1 MESLAGKLL
10 VASRRLGDPNF
21 TRSVVLLIHHDSRGA
36 LGLVLNRAGAE
47 RLEVTHDGDDGRRG
61 EVVVMTGGPLEGP
74 LTALHT
80 DPENSEREVIP
91 GVHFAAGSPHLDT
104 LLAAARRPL
113 RVFRGYSGWGGGQ
126 LEKELAAGAW
136 TVADAS
142 ADLVFGDDP
151 DLWRRAS
158 RLAFDALLARAL
170 GVRHVPPQPW
180 HN

>member
-1 MESLAGKLL
+1 MDSLSGKLL
-10 VASRRLGDPNF
+10 VASRLLGDPNF

-36 LGLVLNRAGAE
+36 LGLVLNRAGQE
-47 RLEVTHDGDDGRRG
+47 RLEVTHDDGGRRE

-74 LTALHT
+74 LTALHA
-80 DPENSEREVIP
+80 DPDNSEREVIP
-91 GVHFAAGSPHLDT
+91 GVHFAAGPPLLDT
-104 LLAAARRPL
+104 LLAAARPPL

-142 ADLVFGDDP
+142 ADLVFGDDSN
-151 DLWRRAS
+151 LWRRAS
-158 RLAFDALLARAL
+158 RRAFDALLARAL

>member
-91 GVHFAAGSPHLDT
+91 GIHFAAGSPHLDT

-113 RVFRGYSGWGGGQ
+113 RVFRGYSGWGG
-126 LEKELAAGAW
+126 AAGAW
-136 TVADAS
+136 TVAAIRCCATRSQRSARWCRMTTPSAS
-142 ADLVFGDDP
+142 ITV
-151 DLWRRAS
+151 S
-158 RLAFDALLARAL
+158 R
-170 GVRHVPPQPW
+170 
-180 HN
+180 